1 MGKCFVPFCNT
12 GYKSCKEKYSLFKPP
27 NDEARLEAWRRAI
40 PRKDRVL
47 QRTDRVCEKH
57 FASRFI
63 LKTWSAGIDGHVLM
77 SGTRRAGLS
86 KDAVPSIFEGAPSYL
101 SRKIKS
107 PRKQVKR
114 LALPVAASVSTCNND
129 NSNLPTTASHIEV
142 SPADNMETSSEDSCC
157 VAKTGESN
165 SCDSVFERL
174 FLPQPSRA
182 VHLINLAGVGDV
194 VFIDAA
200 VARRT
205 SDGSSVLFNRKALHV
220 KSNMEVQV
228 YILDKLIDSA
238 AIGVSR
244 FATSALEVESMLKVV
259 DGIDVCRGGPSLK
272 DFPDVSP
279 ECAFVDCQKS
289 WRHNKCLLVTPGG
302 AICRLCSGLVDTL
315 RIHADRRA
323 ARAKQGIPLKRFRLS
338 VVPTQQQKLS
348 ALRHA

>member
-1 MGKCFVPFCNT
+1 
-12 GYKSCKEKYSLFKPP
+12 
-27 NDEARLEAWRRAI
+27 
-40 PRKDRVL
+40 
-47 QRTDRVCEKH
+47 
-57 FASRFI
+57 
-63 LKTWSAGIDGHVLM
+63 
-77 SGTRRAGLS
+77 
-86 KDAVPSIFEGAPSYL
+86 
-101 SRKIKS
+101 
-107 PRKQVKR
+107 
-114 LALPVAASVSTCNND
+114 
-129 NSNLPTTASHIEV
+129 
-142 SPADNMETSSEDSCC
+142 METSSDDSCC
-157 VAKTGESN
+157 VTKTGESN

-174 FLPQPSRA
+174 FSAVSCVSLPQPSWA
-182 VHLINLAGVGDV
+182 AHLINLAGVRDV

-200 VARRT
+200 VAHRT

-238 AIGVSR
+238 AIGVSP

-348 ALRHA
+348 ALRHARSAVQRSRARLAKRNKLLLEQLQAAMKS